1 MRREES
7 EAIVT
12 NEVVRGPGVKQRAE
26 RTLRAGDVE
35 TDEDQSRVAVR
46 GGGIEVCVK
55 HGGG

>member
-12 NEVVRGPGVKQRAE
+12 NEVVRGPGFKQHAE

-35 TDEDQSRVAVR
+35 TDEDQSPFVVVALK
-46 GGGIEVCVK
+46 CA
-55 HGGG
+55 